1 MSLATLT
8 PPGSGARPF
17 VANASPA
24 ATVSHQKTRL
34 EKQQQQQLQQQEEQ
48 EQEPLR
54 PPPLFRLDR
63 FFGSAPDSIW
73 KTPGES
79 ASNGEIGGAGEKKRG
94 QADDAGGK
102 EGGGGGGTWLIDPGD
117 GTSGEGAEFPPAELF
132 TVRNFPVRLP
142 RRKGKRRKGDR
153 EEDVGGKTNPGTV
166 EGGSV
171 GQDSW
176 VLPVTGDRF
185 PVTPYQDVIK
195 AGERNV
201 DSYHSCSQRPRLG
214 AHRNKL
220 NPKHALPLLPGP
232 PLSPPPLSPSPL
244 SPPPL
249 SPPPLSPP
257 PLSPPPLSP
266 PPLSPP
272 PLSPP
277 PLSPPPD
284 TPIRAVGDQRGDQ
297 RGDHD
302 VAHIEMS
309 EPKNPPPLLPLT
321 VLLKCPHPP
330 IHNSLPRLNTNLTML
345 LGAEDDGVY
354 DVDMRVTLYSPL
366 PPIPCLPSATS
377 NLTMLLGAE
386 DDGVYD
392 VDMRV
397 TRVINLTMLL
407 GAEDD
412 GVYDVD
418 MRVTLY
424 RNWFDKSGQRQPKA
438 RWGRVHGWM
447 DGWMAGKGWSGG
459 GMDGLLRCL
468 KGLKQSGEGVNGCRD
483 GSWMEGKGWSGG
495 GMDGLLRCLKGLK
508 QSGEGVN
515 GCKDGSW
522 IEGKGWSGGGMDG
535 VMDGERQW
543 NGRLGGEMEAWRDG

>member
-8 PPGSGARPF
+8 PPGTGARPF

-24 ATVSHQKTRL
+24 ATVSHQKTRF

-54 PPPLFRLDR
+54 LPPLFRLDR

-73 KTPGES
+73 KTPGKS

-117 GTSGEGAEFPPAELF
+117 GTSGEGAKFPSAELF
-132 TVRNFPVRLP
+132 TARNFPVRLP

-171 GQDSW
+171 GQDS
-176 VLPVTGDRF
+176 
-185 PVTPYQDVIK
+185 
-195 AGERNV
+195 
-201 DSYHSCSQRPRLG
+201 
-214 AHRNKL
+214 
-220 NPKHALPLLPGP
+220 
-232 PLSPPPLSPSPL
+232 
-244 SPPPL
+244 
-249 SPPPLSPP
+249 
-257 PLSPPPLSP
+257 
-266 PPLSPP
+266 
-272 PLSPP
+272 
-277 PLSPPPD
+277 
-284 TPIRAVGDQRGDQ
+284 
-297 RGDHD
+297 
-302 VAHIEMS
+302 
-309 EPKNPPPLLPLT
+309 
-321 VLLKCPHPP
+321 
-330 IHNSLPRLNTNLTML
+330 NLTML

-377 NLTMLLGAE
+377 NLTMVLGAE
-386 DDGVYD
+386 DDEVYD

-397 TRVINLTMLL
+397 TRVINLIMLL

-438 RWGRVHGWM
+438 R
-447 DGWMAGKGWSGG
+447 
-459 GMDGLLRCL
+459 
-468 KGLKQSGEGVNGCRD
+468 D
-483 GSWMEGKGWSGG
+483 GSWM
-495 GMDGLLRCLKGLK
+495 
-508 QSGEGVN
+508 
-515 GCKDGSW
+515 
-522 IEGKGWSGGGMDG
+522 EGKGWSGGGMDG